1 MNELKQHGYN
11 KGGVGMM
18 PLITIALVTMSLM
31 FLSGQQASVEEYGGK
46 SAMNR
51 TAGTM
56 NKNTPLIDSKAPGTI
71 KTATFAM
78 G

>member
-1 MNELKQHGYN
+1 MSKLKQHGYN
-11 KGGVGMM
+11 KGGLGMM
-18 PLITIALVTMSLM
+18 PLITIALMTMSLM
-31 FLSGQQASVEEYGGK
+31 FFAGQQATVEEYGGK
-46 SAMNR
+46 TAMNR

-56 NKNTPLIDSKAPGTI
+56 NKNAPLIDSKALGAI